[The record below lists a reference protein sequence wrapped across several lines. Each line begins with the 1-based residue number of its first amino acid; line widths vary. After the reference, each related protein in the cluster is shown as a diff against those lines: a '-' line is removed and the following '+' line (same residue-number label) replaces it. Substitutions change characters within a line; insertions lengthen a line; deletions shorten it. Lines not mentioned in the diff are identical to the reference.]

1 MAFIDIFNFKKYF
14 AKPSDSQV
22 ARYGHVNALYDA
34 LSQSSSQSFTTD
46 KYLFNDLTDG
56 DFDITTS
63 AGEITF
69 TIADIAP
76 NDNVSINLNA
86 SFITEASSISIVS
99 VGCDQVAGAILV
111 WKSTTIDGSVNIRL
125 YNNSAVGLTGI
136 IINYLI
142 IN

>member
-34 LSQSSSQSFTTD
+34 LSSSSQSFTTS
-46 KYLFNDLTDG
+46 KYLFDNLADG

-69 TIADIAP
+69 TTADILA
-76 NDNVSINLNA
+76 NDNASINLNA

-99 VGCDQVAGAILV
+99 VGCDQALGGILV

-125 YNNSAVGLTGI
+125 YNNSSVLLTGI
-136 IINYLI
+136 TINYLI